1 MCETPVRPTP
11 PSPNLDDLTSRFS
24 ALSLSL
30 DVEKAERQCAELRMA
45 RMEEMFSEMVSG
57 MNELRDEVRDM
68 KDQGSY
74 IARLES
80 RNNQL
85 CDEKRQLLLQQRSS
99 GATRL
104 LDRSTA
110 SLLSFIT
117 PVKPP
122 LPKVDVSR
130 EDLGE
135 PIHLNKNGLRGKLR
149 SNKSKRQ
156 ERIS

>member
-1 MCETPVRPTP
+1 
-11 PSPNLDDLTSRFS
+11 
-24 ALSLSL
+24 
-30 DVEKAERQCAELRMA
+30 
-45 RMEEMFSEMVSG
+45 MFSEMVSG

-110 SLLSFIT
+110 SLPSFIT
-117 PVKPP
+117 PVKSSSPI
-122 LPKVDVSR
+122 VDVSH
-130 EDLGE
+130 EDLDEPLPPRKKWTRGGE
-135 PIHLNKNGLRGKLR
+135 LR
-149 SNKSKRQ
+149 STEQCKPP
-156 ERIS
+156 ERFW